1 MNNSGGSVLQNTLFL
16 YLRMFVSLTISLFTS
31 RVVLQTLGVADYGIY
46 AVVGSVMGMFGI
58 IQTSMIGATSR
69 FLTFEMGKDDL
80 QKLKDTFSTTLT
92 IHIIIA
98 VILFIVLETFGVWFL
113 NTQLVIPQNRL
124 LAANCIYQ
132 FSIFSTMLSV
142 TQTPYNSC
150 IVAHERFG
158 FYAYMD
164 ILNTVLK
171 LLILYVLLIGNI
183 DKLILYGIL
192 TFIVSVSMMLVNRF
206 YCIRQFPESHYMFIW
221 KKEIFKPI
229 LLFSGWDAF
238 GNISV
243 MARGEG
249 VAMLINIFFGPV
261 LNASVGIANAVTSTV
276 TGFSNDIKLA
286 VRPQLI
292 KDYAT
297 GDIRTMEKLMS
308 EGTIFCF
315 ILQTILSVPLICEMH
330 FVLFT
335 WLGIVPE
342 SATEFTILSL
352 LFSVFG
358 CIGGIVMIIIHATGR
373 IKATS
378 IINGSIYI
386 LVIPIT
392 YISFRMG
399 APSWVPFLYNAI
411 TIAITT
417 MIGIYLLHRYIPSFQ
432 AWKYFRDDVLKCL
445 IMFTIITFFVLSL
458 RLFLQEG
465 WLRLCL
471 SIIISV
477 SVTLL
482 YSYTW
487 LVNEEMRALTVQI
500 IKKKLTYILCKSRD

>member
-1 MNNSGGSVLQNTLFL
+1 
-16 YLRMFVSLTISLFTS
+16 MFVSLIISLFTS
-31 RVVLQTLGVADYGIY
+31 RVVLQTLGVEDYGIY
-46 AVVGSVMGMFGI
+46 AVVGSVLGMFGI

-92 IHIIIA
+92 VHIIIA
-98 VILFIVLETFGVWFL
+98 IILLVILETVGLWFL
-113 NTQLVIPQNRL
+113 NTQLVIPQNRMF
-124 LAANCIYQ
+124 AANCIYQ

-142 TQTPYNSC
+142 TQTPYSSC

-171 LLILYVLLIGNI
+171 LLILYILLIGDF

-192 TFIVSVSMMLVNRF
+192 TFIVSVSMMLANRF
-206 YCIRQFPESHYMFIW
+206 YCIRKFPESRYKFIW
-221 KKEIFKPI
+221 RKDILKPI
-229 LLFSGWDAF
+229 LLFSGWDFF
-238 GNISV
+238 GNFSV
-243 MARGEG
+243 MARGQG
-249 VAMLINIFFGPV
+249 VAMLLNIFFGPV
-261 LNASVGIANAVTSTV
+261 MNAAAGIANTVTSTV
-276 TGFSNDIKLA
+276 TGFSNNIRLA

-292 KDYAT
+292 KNYAA

-308 EGTIFCF
+308 EGTILGF
-315 ILQTILSVPLICEMH
+315 ILQTVLSVPLICEMH

-342 SATEFTILSL
+342 SATAFTILSL
-352 LFSVFG
+352 LFSLFG
-358 CIGGIVMIIIHATGR
+358 CLGGVVMIVIHATGR

-392 YISFRMG
+392 YISFKMG
-399 APSWVPFLYNAI
+399 TPSWVPFLYNAI

-417 MIGIYLLHRYIPSFQ
+417 MIGIYLLHRYIPDFR
-432 AWKYFRDDVLKCL
+432 ARIYFREIVLKCVL
-445 IMFTIITFFVLSL
+445 MFIIVIVLTLSL
-458 RLFLQEG
+458 HYFLQEG

-471 SIIISV
+471 SVITSV
-477 SVTLL
+477 SITLL
-482 YSYTW
+482 YSFYW
-487 LVNEEMRALTVQI
+487 LITKEMRTKILLK
-500 IKKKLTYILCKSRD
+500 IKDIFTRI